1 MAGGSDPP
9 RDGED
14 HGDRSEYT
22 VVAVRVRPL
31 DTAGHRGGECILS
44 VDTARGA
51 ISCGREKF
59 CFSSVF
65 SGEEDNA
72 KLFEAVGRPL
82 VGAAL
87 LGYNGTLIAYGQTGS
102 GKTYTI
108 GEASSLG
115 TAHEGVAHRMV
126 RDLFAEMR
134 DDFQHRYEVS
144 MTAVQIHLESIFD
157 LLGGEA
163 RECGHAAHRPL
174 LLREDR
180 AQGPYVEGAR
190 SLPCATVDEALSHM
204 RSASRRLA
212 FAATQSNAH
221 SSRSHAICQLTI
233 TKNRPAPQRS
243 ARSLGGAPA
252 ARVRS
257 ELGPSTLRSSV
268 ARLTGAGDAAQAW
281 RPSLQPHAPRLPPRA
296 PRHRP
301 SRCARRGG
309 APRPRCSHT
318 SSRPRAPRSSSP
330 SAGSPSST
338 SRARRTSAVAARP
351 ALSRYPRSHAP
362 SWPLGAP
369 AGRPPASSR
378 LECRRSGRGA
388 THAGARGVP
397 TPPAHPTSPVSP
409 PLSPQAARRPP

>member
-1 MAGGSDPP
+1 MGGSHPP
-9 RDGED
+9 RDGE
-14 HGDRSEYT
+14 EYT
-22 VVAVRVRPL
+22 FVAVRVRPL
-31 DTAGHRGGECILS
+31 DTGHRGGGGEILS
-44 VDTARGA
+44 VDSARRE

-59 CFSSVF
+59 CFPSVF

-157 LLGGEA
+157 LLDGEA

-180 AQGPYVEGAR
+180 AHGPYVEGAR

-233 TKNRPAPQRS
+233 TKNRAAPQRS

-268 ARLTGAGDAAQAW
+268 ARLAGAGDAAQAW

-296 PRHRP
+296 PRQPPH
-301 SRCARRGG
+301 AA
-309 APRPRCSHT
+309 AP
-318 SSRPRAPRSSSP
+318 
-330 SAGSPSST
+330 G
-338 SRARRTSAVAARP
+338 VAA
-351 ALSRYPRSHAP
+351 L
-362 SWPLGAP
+362 L
-369 AGRPPASSR
+369 
-378 LECRRSGRGA
+378 GRGA
-388 THAGARGVP
+388 LAHHLDGELRAAAHRVQ
-397 TPPAHPTSPVSP
+397 AHP
-409 PLSPQAARRPP
+409 RRPRGLGGRRP

>member
-180 AQGPYVEGAR
+180 AHGPYVEGAR

-204 RSASRRLA
+204 RSASRRR
-212 FAATQSNAH
+212 
-221 SSRSHAICQLTI
+221 SRSTNAGESCSRGRASSGQRLSLTASPSTHGTI
-233 TKNRPAPQRS
+233 TVLGRTKY
-243 ARSLGGAPA
+243 ARAM
-252 ARVRS
+252 R
-257 ELGPSTLRSSV
+257 
-268 ARLTGAGDAAQAW
+268 RL
-281 RPSLQPHAPRLPPRA
+281 RA
-296 PRHRP
+296 PRP
-301 SRCARRGG
+301 TGRRG
-309 APRPRCSHT
+309 
-318 SSRPRAPRSSSP
+318 
-330 SAGSPSST
+330 SST
-338 SRARRTSAVAARP
+338 TCRP
-351 ALSRYPRSHAP
+351 
-362 SWPLGAP
+362 
-369 AGRPPASSR
+369 
-378 LECRRSGRGA
+378 
-388 THAGARGVP
+388 
-397 TPPAHPTSPVSP
+397 
-409 PLSPQAARRPP
+409 

>member
-31 DTAGHRGGECILS
+31 DTTGHRGSGGECILS
-44 VDTARGA
+44 VDSARGE

-180 AQGPYVEGAR
+180 AHGPYVEGAR

-233 TKNRPAPQRS
+233 TKNRAAPQRS

-268 ARLTGAGDAAQAW
+268 ARLAGAGDAAQAW
-281 RPSLQPHAPRLPPRA
+281 RPSLQPHAPRLSPPC
-296 PRHRP
+296 RP
-301 SRCARRGG
+301 AC
-309 APRPRCSHT
+309 RPVHPA
-318 SSRPRAPRSSSP
+318 SRPIPLRQAWRRSSAEVLSHII
-330 SAGSPSST
+330 STASSAQQLTECRLTLVDLAGSEDVGRSGAASIVTVPSLA
-338 SRARRTSAVAARP
+338 RAQLATRRS
-351 ALSRYPRSHAP
+351 S
-362 SWPLGAP
+362 G
-369 AGRPPASSR
+369 PPAR
-378 LECRRSGRGA
+378 L
-388 THAGARGVP
+388 
-397 TPPAHPTSPVSP
+397 
-409 PLSPQAARRPP
+409 LAA

>member
-1 MAGGSDPP
+1 MGGSHPP
-9 RDGED
+9 RNGED
-14 HGDRSEYT
+14 LSDRSQYT

-31 DTAGHRGGECILS
+31 DTGAGECILS
-44 VDTARGA
+44 VDSARGE

-144 MTAVQIHLESIFD
+144 MTAVQIHLESVFD

-180 AQGPYVEGAR
+180 THGPYVEGTR

-204 RSASRRLA
+204 RSASCRLA

-233 TKNRPAPQRS
+233 TKNRAAPQRS

-257 ELGPSTLRSSV
+257 ELGPSTRRSSV
-268 ARLTGAGDAAQAW
+268 ARLAGAGDAAQAW
-281 RPSLQPHAPRLPPRA
+281 RPSLQPHAPRLSPHAPRLPPRA
-296 PRHRP
+296 PR
-301 SRCARRGG
+301 
-309 APRPRCSHT
+309 
-318 SSRPRAPRSSSP
+318 SRPIPLRQAWRRSSAEVLSHII
-330 SAGSPSST
+330 STASSAQQLTECRLTLVDLAGSEDVGRSGAASIVTVPSLA
-338 SRARRTSAVAARP
+338 RAQLATRRS
-351 ALSRYPRSHAP
+351 S
-362 SWPLGAP
+362 G
-369 AGRPPASSR
+369 PPAR
-378 LECRRSGRGA
+378 L
-388 THAGARGVP
+388 
-397 TPPAHPTSPVSP
+397 
-409 PLSPQAARRPP
+409 LAA

>member
-31 DTAGHRGGECILS
+31 DTTGHRGSGGECILS
-44 VDTARGA
+44 VDSARGE

-108 GEASSLG
+108 GETSSLG

-180 AQGPYVEGAR
+180 AHGPYVEGAR

-233 TKNRPAPQRS
+233 TKNRAAPQRS

-252 ARVRS
+252 SRVRS

-268 ARLTGAGDAAQAW
+268 ARLAGAGDAAQAW
-281 RPSLQPHAPRLPPRA
+281 RPSLQPHAPRLSPPC
-296 PRHRP
+296 RP
-301 SRCARRGG
+301 VC
-309 APRPRCSHT
+309 RPVHPAI
-318 SSRPRAPRSSSP
+318 RPGIPLRQAWRRSSAEVLSHII
-330 SAGSPSST
+330 STASSAQQLTECRLTLVDLAGSEDVGRSGAASIVTVPSLA
-338 SRARRTSAVAARP
+338 RAQLATRRS
-351 ALSRYPRSHAP
+351 S
-362 SWPLGAP
+362 G
-369 AGRPPASSR
+369 PPAR
-378 LECRRSGRGA
+378 L
-388 THAGARGVP
+388 
-397 TPPAHPTSPVSP
+397 
-409 PLSPQAARRPP
+409 LAA

>member
-31 DTAGHRGGECILS
+31 DTTGHRGSGGECILS
-44 VDTARGA
+44 VDSARGE

-108 GEASSLG
+108 GETSSLG

-180 AQGPYVEGAR
+180 AHGPYVEGAR

-204 RSASRRLA
+204 RSASCRLA

-233 TKNRPAPQRS
+233 TKNRAAPQRS

-252 ARVRS
+252 SRVRS

-268 ARLTGAGDAAQAW
+268 ARLAGAGDAAQAW
-281 RPSLQPHAPRLPPRA
+281 RPSLQPHAPRLSPPC
-296 PRHRP
+296 RP
-301 SRCARRGG
+301 VC
-309 APRPRCSHT
+309 RPVHPAI
-318 SSRPRAPRSSSP
+318 RPGIPLRQAWRRSSAEVLSHII
-330 SAGSPSST
+330 STASSAQQLTECRLTLVDLAGSEDVGRSGAASIVTVPSLA
-338 SRARRTSAVAARP
+338 RAQLATRRS
-351 ALSRYPRSHAP
+351 S
-362 SWPLGAP
+362 G
-369 AGRPPASSR
+369 PPAR
-378 LECRRSGRGA
+378 L
-388 THAGARGVP
+388 
-397 TPPAHPTSPVSP
+397 
-409 PLSPQAARRPP
+409 LAA

>member
-1 MAGGSDPP
+1 MGGSHPP
-9 RDGED
+9 RNGED
-14 HGDRSEYT
+14 LSDRSQYT

-31 DTAGHRGGECILS
+31 DTGAGECILS
-44 VDTARGA
+44 VDSARGE

-144 MTAVQIHLESIFD
+144 MTAVQIHLESVFD

-180 AQGPYVEGAR
+180 THGPYVEGAR

-204 RSASRRLA
+204 RSASCRLA

-233 TKNRPAPQRS
+233 TKNRAAPQRS

-257 ELGPSTLRSSV
+257 ELGPSTRRSSV
-268 ARLTGAGDAAQAW
+268 ARLAGAGDAAQAW
-281 RPSLQPHAPRLPPRA
+281 RPSLQPHAPRLSPHAPRLPPRA
-296 PRHRP
+296 PR
-301 SRCARRGG
+301 
-309 APRPRCSHT
+309 
-318 SSRPRAPRSSSP
+318 SRPIPLRQAWRRSSAEVLSHII
-330 SAGSPSST
+330 STASSAQQLTECRLTLVDLAGSEDVGRSGAASIVTVPSLA
-338 SRARRTSAVAARP
+338 RAQLATRRS
-351 ALSRYPRSHAP
+351 S
-362 SWPLGAP
+362 G
-369 AGRPPASSR
+369 PPAR
-378 LECRRSGRGA
+378 L
-388 THAGARGVP
+388 
-397 TPPAHPTSPVSP
+397 
-409 PLSPQAARRPP
+409 LAA

>member
-31 DTAGHRGGECILS
+31 DTTGHRGSGGECILS
-44 VDTARGA
+44 VDSARGE

-180 AQGPYVEGAR
+180 AHGPYVEGAR

-204 RSASRRLA
+204 RSASCRLA

-233 TKNRPAPQRS
+233 TKNRAAPQRS

-268 ARLTGAGDAAQAW
+268 ARLAGAGDAAQAW
-281 RPSLQPHAPRLPPRA
+281 RPSLQPHAPRLSPHAPRLPPRA
-296 PRHRP
+296 PRQPPHT
-301 SRCARRGG
+301 A
-309 APRPRCSHT
+309 AP
-318 SSRPRAPRSSSP
+318 
-330 SAGSPSST
+330 G
-338 SRARRTSAVAARP
+338 VAA
-351 ALSRYPRSHAP
+351 L
-362 SWPLGAP
+362 L
-369 AGRPPASSR
+369 
-378 LECRRSGRGA
+378 GRGA
-388 THAGARGVP
+388 LAHHLDGELRAAAHRVQ
-397 TPPAHPTSPVSP
+397 AHP
-409 PLSPQAARRPP
+409 RRPRGLGGRRP

>member
-1 MAGGSDPP
+1 MLAYKMSFFSPRELAPSGRLRTQGETKSALNMGSDPP
-9 RDGED
+9 RDRED
-14 HGDRSEYT
+14 HGDYT

-31 DTAGHRGGECILS
+31 DTGHRGGGGECILS
-44 VDTARGA
+44 VDSARGE

-180 AQGPYVEGAR
+180 AHGPYVEGAR

-204 RSASRRLA
+204 RSASCRLA

-233 TKNRPAPQRS
+233 TKNRAAPQRS

-268 ARLTGAGDAAQAW
+268 ARLAGAGDAAQAW
-281 RPSLQPHAPRLPPRA
+281 RPSLQPHAPRLSPHAPRLPPRA
-296 PRHRP
+296 PRQPPHT
-301 SRCARRGG
+301 G
-309 APRPRCSHT
+309 AP
-318 SSRPRAPRSSSP
+318 
-330 SAGSPSST
+330 G
-338 SRARRTSAVAARP
+338 VAA
-351 ALSRYPRSHAP
+351 L
-362 SWPLGAP
+362 L
-369 AGRPPASSR
+369 
-378 LECRRSGRGA
+378 GRGA
-388 THAGARGVP
+388 LAHHLDGELRAAAHRVQ
-397 TPPAHPTSPVSP
+397 AHP
-409 PLSPQAARRPP
+409 RRPRGLGGRRP